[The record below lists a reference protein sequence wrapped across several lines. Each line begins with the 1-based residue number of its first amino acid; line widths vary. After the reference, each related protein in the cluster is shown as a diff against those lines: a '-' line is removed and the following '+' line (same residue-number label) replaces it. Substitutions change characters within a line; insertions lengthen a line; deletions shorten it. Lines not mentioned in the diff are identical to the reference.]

1 MNIYLL
7 SFIVSICLVITLGII
22 NKCKDIEKNKEVRRF
37 QLEYFIVYTL
47 AYFSDWL
54 KGPYVYAL
62 YDSYNIPEDNIAIL
76 FIIGFVSSGL
86 FGPFVGSL
94 ADMFGRKNMSMA
106 YFVIYIIAA
115 VCTFFPNYNIL
126 IFGRFLSGVATS
138 LLSTVLESWM
148 VSEHHRRKYSS
159 NVLEQTFSMST
170 ILNSCS
176 AILAG
181 VFAQFSANLF
191 GYVAPFILSLAPLT
205 SGLILC
211 YVLWE
216 PDNGN
221 TETQTISIQEG
232 LKSMKS
238 NLWILGLTQSA
249 FLGGMYVFVFLWTP
263 VLKIDPEVPH
273 GIVFSTFMVMI
284 TIGSF
289 IYKSLTKYTEY
300 LPWLVLGLG
309 SISFFITALYI
320 NNALVAYLAFLV
332 FEIAC
337 GIMFPTFGSLR
348 SIYIPEENR
357 ATIMNIYRIPHNI
370 FVVIILINK
379 RFMHLQTVFVICCG
393 TYCLG
398 ILLWYFFKPN
408 TKTKDGHEY
417 QLGQVRDE
425 EEDFGDIDDELESD
439 LSDLS
444 DNSDIF

>member
-1 MNIYLL
+1 MDVYTL
-7 SFIVSICLVITLGII
+7 SFVVSIFVVILLYII
-22 NKCKDIEKNKEVRRF
+22 TKRKDLEKNKEMRRF

-54 KGPYVYAL
+54 KGPYIYAL
-62 YDSYNIPEDNIAIL
+62 YESYDISEENIAIL

-94 ADMFGRKNMSMA
+94 ADMFGRKNMSLA

-115 VCTFFPNYNIL
+115 ICTAFDNYNIL
-126 IFGRFLSGVATS
+126 IFGRFLSGIATS

-148 VSEHHRRKYSS
+148 VSEHHRRKYP
-159 NVLEQTFSMST
+159 LEALEDTFSTSI

-181 VFAQFSANLF
+181 IFAQISANQF
-191 GYVAPFILSLAPLT
+191 GYVAPFMLSLAPLT
-205 SGLILC
+205 SGFILC

-216 PDNGN
+216 PDTDKSDNQVSSV
-221 TETQTISIQEG
+221 EQG
-232 LKSMKS
+232 LKSMKT

-263 VLKIDPEVPH
+263 VLKIDSEVPH

-289 IYKSLTKYTEY
+289 IFKILSKYIEY

-309 SISFFITALYI
+309 GISSFITALYI
-320 NNALVAYLAFLV
+320 NNATIAFSAFLV
-332 FEIAC
+332 FELAC
-337 GIMFPTFGSLR
+337 GIMFPTYASLR

-370 FVVIILINK
+370 FVVLILINK

-393 TYCLG
+393 THCLG
-398 ILLWYFFKPN
+398 MILWYFFNPN
-408 TKTKDGHEY
+408 TKIKDGNEY
-417 QLGQVRDE
+417 QLGQIRDE
-425 EEDFGDIDDELESD
+425 EEDFGDIDDDLESD
-439 LSDLS
+439 ISDEE
-444 DNSDIF
+444 DIF